1 MSPRLHSESPDGE
14 EGDFRAVESLFDGEF
29 EVLVLLAYDEAMSTA
44 GYGEGYPLLSL
55 LGPASFGQLLREL
68 KNDEATHY
76 RNAVELLAL
85 AHSDRLR
92 RSPT

>member
-1 MSPRLHSESPDGE
+1 MARRGLPR
-14 EGDFRAVESLFDGEF
+14 RRVAVRRRVRGAGSTAHD
-29 EVLVLLAYDEAMSTA
+29 EVMSTA
-44 GYGEGYPLLSL
+44 GWEDIPFYRS

-76 RNAVELLAL
+76 RNAVNSASLTAW
-85 AHSDRLR
+85 LR